1 MPTDYSNAIIYK
13 IESVSDPAMLPFIG
27 STSQSLKSLEAMQK
41 GAYEFSKQDTSRK
54 ISYFPL
60 FEKGDVKYTILE
72 QYPCKTRKEL
82 GLRTKH
88 YITTIPCINKII
100 YGRSTKERYQ
110 DKISEFR
117 SRSVNFY
124 YKHKDKV
131 LKQKKQYYQKN
142 KARSRQYYQNN
153 KARSQQYYQ
162 DNKEKFAEYRKK
174 YKAKKLEEKKKKS
187 LATL

>member
-13 IESVSDPAMLPFIG
+13 IESVSPNMLPFIG
-27 STSQSLKSLEAMQK
+27 STSQSLKALEMMQK

-60 FEKGDVKYTILE
+60 FEKGKVKYTILE

-100 YGRSTKERYQ
+100 YGRNDKERYQ

-117 SRSVNFY
+117 SRAIKFY
-124 YKHKDKV
+124 YNNKDKV
-131 LKQKKQYYQKN
+131 LKQKKQYYKTTKPQ
-142 KARSRQYYQNN
+142 RLQYYQNN
-153 KARSQQYYQ
+153 KARAQQYYQ
-162 DNKEKFAEYRKK
+162 DNKDKFAEYRKK
-174 YKAKKLEEKKKKS
+174 YKAKKLEEKKKKPLVTS
-187 LATL
+187 